1 MVTPKGVIYRQF
13 GMKITPFGVTTTPFG
28 LLIFNIVAIAI
39 IQPKLLFKGMCSTVP
54 KYLKY

>member
-28 LLIFNIVAIAI
+28 LLIFIIVAIAI
-39 IQPKLLFKGMCSTVP
+39 IQPQLLFKGMCSTVP
-54 KYLKY
+54 ISI